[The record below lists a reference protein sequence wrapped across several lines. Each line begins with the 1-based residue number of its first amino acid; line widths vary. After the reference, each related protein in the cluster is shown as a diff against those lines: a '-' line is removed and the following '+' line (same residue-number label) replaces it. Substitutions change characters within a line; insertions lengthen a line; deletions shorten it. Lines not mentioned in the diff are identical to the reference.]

1 VDHKLGIIVANDVCQ
16 DRNDMYQLKPQI
28 ELVEENCGPLTEG
41 TKICADSGYCSGNNI
56 HYLNYKKLDPYIPE
70 QKEATKKGTETAEEN
85 RFEIDNFEYDE
96 ENDEFICPQNQ
107 KLKFLYEGYE
117 EKRKRKYRLYKGTEC
132 QKCEFSKNCTKRK
145 DGIRHLKIAEFS
157 KERKQLADKMK
168 TEEAKKIYGQRK
180 QVVEPVIGNYKEN
193 LGFREFLTRGL
204 KSVRNE
210 FNLVCTAINLRKIW
224 IYSNKKEIARKES
237 MIKCNFSL

>member
-1 VDHKLGIIVANDVCQ
+1 
-16 DRNDMYQLKPQI
+16 MYFSDAPQI
-28 ELVEENCGPLTEG
+28 EEISINKMIT
-41 TKICADSGYCSGNNI
+41 
-56 HYLNYKKLDPYIPE
+56 NYKNIKPSF
-70 QKEATKKGTETAEEN
+70 ACV
-85 RFEIDNFEYDE
+85 FV
-96 ENDEFICPQNQ
+96 QN
-107 KLKFLYEGYE
+107 GNSC
-117 EKRKRKYRLYKGTEC
+117 RLYKGIEC
-132 QKCEFSKNCTKRK
+132 KKCEFSINCTKRK
-145 DGIRHLKIAEFS
+145 DGIRHLKIAEFF

-193 LGFREFLTRGL
+193 IGFREFLTRGL
-204 KSVRNE
+204 KSARNE